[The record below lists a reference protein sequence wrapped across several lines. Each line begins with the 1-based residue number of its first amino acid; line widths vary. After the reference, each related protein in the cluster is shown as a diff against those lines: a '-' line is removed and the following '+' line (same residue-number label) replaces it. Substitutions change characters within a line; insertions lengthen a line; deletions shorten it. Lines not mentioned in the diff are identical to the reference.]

1 MEKTIKDDKP
11 EVLPITD
18 KMIRDQIHYDKVELD
33 QNTSSDEAKAELESL
48 RDKGCLLYDDCWS
61 CPLFGK
67 CPL

>member
-11 EVLPITD
+11 EALPITD

-48 RDKGCLLYDDCWS
+48 RDKGCLLYDD
-61 CPLFGK
+61 
-67 CPL
+67 